1 MLYKGVNNTP
11 HMAAR
16 RFQNLDAV
24 VSSLV
29 GGAII
34 LGVAFQIF
42 LLLYNGTSG
51 ATLNSYLI
59 LIFGGFFPG
68 IGIIILSIV
77 SIFPDQNYK
86 LLGGIISVIS
96 FLSWIGA
103 DGGFLIGFIM
113 ALIGGMMIYFNKA
126 IAARS
131 SSNSTSK
138 V

>member
-1 MLYKGVNNTP
+1 
-11 HMAAR
+11 MAAR

-42 LLLYNGTSG
+42 LLIYNGTSG

-113 ALIGGMMIYFNKA
+113 ALIGGIMIYFNKA

-131 SSNSTSK
+131 SSGSTSK

>member
-1 MLYKGVNNTP
+1 
-11 HMAAR
+11 MAAR
-16 RFQNLDAV
+16 RFQNLDAA

-42 LLLYNGTSG
+42 LLIYNGTSG

-113 ALIGGMMIYFNKA
+113 ALIGGIMIYFNKA

>member
-1 MLYKGVNNTP
+1 
-11 HMAAR
+11 MAAR
-16 RFQNLDAV
+16 RFQNLDAA

-42 LLLYNGTSG
+42 LLIFNGTSG

-131 SSNSTSK
+131 SLNSTSK

>member
-1 MLYKGVNNTP
+1 
-11 HMAAR
+11 MAAR

-42 LLLYNGTSG
+42 LLIFNGTSG

-131 SSNSTSK
+131 SLNSTSK

>member
-1 MLYKGVNNTP
+1 MLYKGVINTP
-11 HMAAR
+11 NMAKR
-16 RFQNLDAV
+16 GFQNLDAA
-24 VSSLV
+24 VSSIV

-42 LLLYNGTSG
+42 LLIYNGTSG

-59 LIFGGFFPG
+59 LIFGGFLPG
-68 IGIIILSIV
+68 IGIIVLSII

-96 FLSWIGA
+96 FLSWLGA

-113 ALIGGMMIYFNKA
+113 ALIGGMMIYFNVV
-126 IAARS
+126 IVARS
-131 SSNSTSK
+131 SSGPPSK

>member
-1 MLYKGVNNTP
+1 
-11 HMAAR
+11 MAKR
-16 RFQNLDAV
+16 GFQNLDAA
-24 VSSLV
+24 VSSIV

-42 LLLYNGTSG
+42 LLIYNGTSG

-59 LIFGGFFPG
+59 LIFGGFLPG
-68 IGIIILSIV
+68 IGIIVLSII

-96 FLSWIGA
+96 FLSWLGA

-113 ALIGGMMIYFNKA
+113 ALIGGMMIYFNVA
-126 IAARS
+126 IVARS
-131 SSNSTSK
+131 SSGPPSK

>member
-1 MLYKGVNNTP
+1 
-11 HMAAR
+11 MAAR

-42 LLLYNGTSG
+42 LLIYNGTSG

-113 ALIGGMMIYFNKA
+113 ALIGGIMIYFNKA

>member
-1 MLYKGVNNTP
+1 
-11 HMAAR
+11 MAAR

-42 LLLYNGTSG
+42 LLIYNGTSG

>member
-1 MLYKGVNNTP
+1 
-11 HMAAR
+11 MAAR

-113 ALIGGMMIYFNKA
+113 ALIGGIMIYFNKA

>member
-11 HMAAR
+11 NMAGKG
-16 RFQNLDAV
+16 FQNLDAV

-34 LGVAFQIF
+34 LGVAFQVF
-42 LLLYNGTSG
+42 LLIYNGTSD

-68 IGIIILSIV
+68 IGIIVLSII
-77 SIFPDQNYK
+77 SIFPGQNYK
-86 LLGGIISVIS
+86 LLGGAISVIS
-96 FLSWIGA
+96 FLSWLGA

-131 SSNSTSK
+131 SSGITSK
-138 V
+138 I

>member
-1 MLYKGVNNTP
+1 
-11 HMAAR
+11 MAAR
-16 RFQNLDAV
+16 RFQNLDAA

>member
-1 MLYKGVNNTP
+1 
-11 HMAAR
+11 MAAR

-113 ALIGGMMIYFNKA
+113 ALIGGIMIYFNKA

-131 SSNSTSK
+131 SSGSTSK